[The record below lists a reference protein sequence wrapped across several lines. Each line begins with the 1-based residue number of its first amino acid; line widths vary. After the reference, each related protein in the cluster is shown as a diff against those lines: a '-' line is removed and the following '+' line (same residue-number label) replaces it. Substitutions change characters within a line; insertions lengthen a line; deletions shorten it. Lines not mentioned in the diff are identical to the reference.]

1 MRIDNH
7 KEREVNEV
15 SKIDLILACA
25 NELTSNTPNMIQLLP
40 YGHVTTK
47 KGDFVV
53 DETAENEI
61 MQNFS
66 NRKNDVVIDYEHQ
79 TLKDVVAPA
88 AGWIKKLENRGKE
101 GIWGEVEWT
110 GKAKNFIANKEYKYL
125 SPVIFVSQS
134 DKRVKLLHSA
144 ALTNDP
150 AIDGMVPLANKL
162 IANTNLDDNEE
173 ECNNMDELK
182 QIAAALG
189 LDENATLEQ
198 IMQAIKDLTDDEK
211 AEGDD
216 PALSA
221 NKDILSLL
229 DLPTTAK
236 AEDVKGK
243 IIQLKNPSGYVSVEE
258 FNKLQAKIVSKETD
272 EVVLKALKA
281 GKITPAQQE
290 WAKSYA
296 LKDLEGFTNFVKNA
310 PQIVPMGMMD
320 FKDNGTD
327 LGNVV
332 PDESQIM
339 VNKMLGV
346 SEDTYKKFNGGG
358 K

>member
-1 MRIDNH
+1 MKIDNH
-7 KEREVNEV
+7 KESEVNKV
-15 SKIDLILACA
+15 AKIDLILACA
-25 NELTSNTPNMIQLLP
+25 NELTSNTPDMIQLLP
-40 YGHVTTK
+40 YGHITTK

-53 DETAENEI
+53 DEAAENEI
-61 MQNFS
+61 MQNFK

-110 GKAKNFIANKEYKYL
+110 GKAKDFIANKEYKYL
-125 SPVIFVSQS
+125 SPVIFVSKT
-134 DKRVKLLHSA
+134 DKRVQLLHSA

-173 ECNNMDELK
+173 ENNNMDELK
-182 QIAAALG
+182 KIAAALG

-198 IMQAIKDLTDDEK
+198 ILEAIKGLTDDEK

-229 DLPTTAK
+229 ELPATAK

-243 IIQLKNPSGYVSVEE
+243 IIQLKNPSGYVSAEE
-258 FNKLQAKIVSKETD
+258 FNKLQAKIASRETD
-272 EVVLKALKA
+272 EVVLKALKE
-281 GKITPAQQE
+281 GKITPAQKE
-290 WAKSYA
+290 WAKAYA

-310 PQIVPMGMMD
+310 PQVVPMKMMD
-320 FKDNGTD
+320 FKDTEISG
-327 LGNVV
+327 GSKV
-332 PDESQIM
+332 PDEAQIM
-339 VNKMLGV
+339 INKMLGV
-346 SEDTYKKFNGGG
+346 SDEDYKKFNGGNE
-358 K
+358 